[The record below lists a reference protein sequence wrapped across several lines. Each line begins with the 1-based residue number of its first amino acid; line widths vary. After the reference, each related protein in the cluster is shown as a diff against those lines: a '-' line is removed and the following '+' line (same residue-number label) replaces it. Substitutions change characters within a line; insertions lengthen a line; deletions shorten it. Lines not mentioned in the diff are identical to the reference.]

1 MKINF
6 SEIFYFL
13 LNEIIDF
20 LAKDKPEAARKFKK
34 DLIFAIRKDLK
45 FPYNYKKSFYFE
57 DNTFRD
63 YTHKG
68 YNITFKVD
76 DAKQLVIFIGLSR
89 TNIPTRTKLQCQ
101 TQ

>member
-6 SEIFYFL
+6 SEKFYFL

-20 LAKDKPEAARKFKK
+20 IAKDKPETSGKFKK
-34 DLIFAIRKDLK
+34 DLIIAIKKDLK

-57 DNTFRD
+57 DDTFRD

-68 YNITFKVD
+68 YTITFKVD
-76 DAKQLVIFIGLSR
+76 DTKQLVIVIGIIKNKYSY
-89 TNIPTRTKLQCQ
+89 
-101 TQ
+101 